1 MLPDKKTELSGT
13 VIKRDTVIRSDL
25 VAARR
30 LEEKRALRDYRLTI
44 VLIVMCL
51 IVVWTK
57 YVWLEPILVDGTSM
71 NDTLD
76 DGDLLVLD
84 RLANPNRGDVIVFT
98 HGSTSYIKRVVGL
111 GGDTVR
117 IENGKLYLRKKGS
130 DEFVLCADENAKGKT
145 FMYEYSGIYRTEL
158 MGTFD
163 FEVEEG
169 EFFALGDNREGSV
182 DCRHPRLG
190 GALPL
195 SEIDG
200 VVHRFFIEYKDTSLA
215 VFYKFL

>member
-1 MLPDKKTELSGT
+1 MLHDKKTELSGT
-13 VIKRDTVIRSDL
+13 FIRRDL
-25 VAARR
+25 VEARR
-30 LEEKRALRDYRLTI
+30 LDEKRVLRDYRLTI
-44 VLIVMCL
+44 LLVILCL

-57 YVWLEPILVDGTSM
+57 CVWLEPILVDGTSM

-76 DGDLLVLD
+76 NGDLLVLD
-84 RLANPNRGDVIVFT
+84 RLASPKRGDVIVFT

-117 IENGKLYLRKKGS
+117 IKNGKLYLRKKGADS
-130 DEFVLCADENAKGKT
+130 FVLCADENAKGKT

-158 MGTFD
+158 TGTFD
-163 FEVEEG
+163 FEVKDG

-190 GALPL
+190 GSLPL

-200 VVHRFFIEYKDTSLA
+200 VVHSFFIEYKDTSLA
-215 VFYKFL
+215 VLYRFL